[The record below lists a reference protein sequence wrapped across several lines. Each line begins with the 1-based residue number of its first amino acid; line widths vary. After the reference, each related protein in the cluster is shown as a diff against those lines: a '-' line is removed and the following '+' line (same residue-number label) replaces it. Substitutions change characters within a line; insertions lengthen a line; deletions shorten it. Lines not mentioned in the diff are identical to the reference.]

1 MNELEKAKKIFGD
14 FENEEALKKAY
25 RRLVK
30 LYSENA
36 EDQEKFKEV
45 NIAKN
50 TAIKYLKRF
59 ENNERRLKNLYNK
72 KSVDIQEEQ
81 DYLEE
86 YRQKLN
92 AIQEV
97 IKSLKKS
104 STAYRRFKKIPTV
117 IIALTFIAS
126 IIVLFFRGD
135 LIFGF
140 SIMYAIFFSC
150 SIKAAKQKEKLS
162 SFIKQRNILRK
173 EIEQIEKKL
182 QGMQIELSAVEIA
195 IDLSSNKNKKPKKQ
209 KMLIQKTA

>member
-59 ENNERRLKNLYNK
+59 ENDERRLKNLYNK
-72 KSVDIQEEQ
+72 KSVDIQEEK